1 MSKKNKRDVASYIQ
15 SAERLAVFAPSLKKY
30 KRRKR
35 LNRWEKGAISRKE
48 RVLRYAHNLHPV
60 SKKQALKL
68 KDKLFAPGVQAIE
81 LRNTSEHA
89 AVHFVR
95 DDLFITSNGRT
106 WLYWDLEKFT
116 KSALAHAGE
125 IAFHQVRNAFPIEKI
140 AELAERAFKKPK
152 TKEVYLWATS
162 GRVGEGFEDL
172 ESFMEWLAESYGGY
186 NEPQNWIRGLAIR
199 L

>member
-1 MSKKNKRDVASYIQ
+1 VSKKNKREVASYIE
-15 SAERLAVFAPSLKKY
+15 AAKRLAVFAPSLRKY

-35 LNRWEKGAISRKE
+35 LNRWEKASISRKE
-48 RVLRYAHNLHPV
+48 NVLKFAHNLHPIN
-60 SKKQALKL
+60 KRQARKL
-68 KDKLFAPGVQAIE
+68 KEKLFAPGIQAIE

-89 AVHFVR
+89 KVAFVR

-106 WLYWDLEKFT
+106 WLYWDLNKFT
-116 KSALAHAGE
+116 KTALAHAGE
-125 IAFHQVRNAFPIEKI
+125 IAFHQVRQAFPIEKI

-162 GRVGEGFEDL
+162 GRVGDGFYTL
-172 ESFMEWLAESYGGY
+172 EEFMDWLAESYGGY